1 MSLTFKYIADTLRQN
16 KKPVIGFFVVFYLVG
31 FFGTTMPFSHE
42 LFLKLFPFALLLS
55 FFTILLFN
63 DLRFDIK
70 TISAILLTG
79 LCGFLIEVAGI
90 STHLIFGSYTYG
102 ETLGIKVFNTPL
114 MIGINWAMLVFATA
128 SVVDSLSVPGPA
140 KILLASVLM
149 VVYDLLM
156 EIIAPVLGMWSWE
169 GGIIPVKNYIAWFL
183 IAVCFHSMYRI
194 FRVKAGSSIAL
205 SILLCQAAF
214 FISLIIYFR

>member
-1 MSLTFKYIADTLRQN
+1 
-16 KKPVIGFFVVFYLVG
+16 VVFYIVG
-31 FFGTTMPFSHE
+31 VFGTVMPFSHE

-79 LCGFLIEVAGI
+79 LSGFLIEVAGI

-102 ETLGIKVFNTPL
+102 DTLGIKVFNTPL
-114 MIGINWAMLVFATA
+114 IIGVNWAMLVFATA
-128 SVVDSLSVPGPA
+128 SVIDPLSVPGPV
-140 KILLASVLM
+140 KILLASALM
-149 VVYDLLM
+149 VLYDLLM
-156 EIIAPVLGMWSWE
+156 EIIAPLLGMWCWE

-183 IAVCFHSMYRI
+183 IAVCFHSMFRI
-194 FRVKAGSSIAL
+194 FRVKASSSIAL
-205 SILLCQAAF
+205 YVLLCQAAF